1 MKFAFFDENLDDLPY
16 KILEELLK
24 DTYKNEFSHYAEFYN
39 LTGEIEKNIFK
50 LYLHPLNSKD
60 KIHIATYDLEKKLII
75 ESIDKDSLRNL
86 LLKENEKLKDYQKK
100 EIERSSKIIISIIGL
115 ILGLIVAFIVIKV
128 INGGF

>member
-16 KILEELLK
+16 KILEEILK
-24 DTYKNEFSHYAEFYN
+24 DTYKNEFSHYAEFYK

-50 LYLHPLNSKD
+50 LYLQPLNSKE
-60 KIHIATYDLEKKLII
+60 KIYIATYDLEKKLIV

-86 LLKENEKLKDYQKK
+86 LLKENEKLKDYQKQ

-115 ILGLIVAFIVIKV
+115 ILGLIVAYIVIKV